1 MSLVPPNGV
10 SLRPFL
16 PSDIA
21 SLVELIQASI
31 YELASEDYSSDQCT
45 AWCETL
51 SDEAKLA
58 ERLSKSVTLLALHED
73 EPCGFIALKD
83 NTTIDLIYTA
93 PHFAQKGVATFLCG
107 AIELLA
113 TGRKSTKLIVDASDT
128 AIPLFTKLKF
138 TPVQRNTVTINGQW
152 LANTTMQK
160 ELNPNSAPPTTQ

>member
-1 MSLVPPNGV
+1 MPLIPPNGV

-21 SLVELIQASI
+21 SISELIQASI
-31 YELASEDYSSDQCT
+31 NELGSEDYSADQCA
-45 AWCETL
+45 AWGETL
-51 SDEAKLA
+51 SDEAKLV

-83 NTTIDLIYTA
+83 NIIIDLIYTA

-128 AIPLFTKLKF
+128 AVPLFTKLKF